1 MNVSRSEAWF
11 LHFMTVFVL
20 VQEEKEQAEV
30 KFTKLKLQAK
40 AKMTALNKQ
49 LNELKG
55 QEALNSSQVKRQADI
70 LVLF

>member
-1 MNVSRSEAWF
+1 MSIDLKPDFAF
-11 LHFMTVFVL
+11 ATIFVL
-20 VQEEKEQAEV
+20 IQEEKEQAEV

-40 AKMTALNKQ
+40 AKMASLTKQ

-70 LVLF
+70 FVLF

>member
-1 MNVSRSEAWF
+1 MLAGLKLDFAFV
-11 LHFMTVFVL
+11 TVFVL
-20 VQEEKEQAEV
+20 IQEEKEQAEV

-40 AKMTALNKQ
+40 AKMAALNKQ

-70 LVLF
+70 FFLF

>member
-1 MNVSRSEAWF
+1 MIDV
-11 LHFMTVFVL
+11 TVFVL
-20 VQEEKEQAEV
+20 IQEEKEQAEV

-40 AKMTALNKQ
+40 AKMAALNKQ

-70 LVLF
+70 FVLF

>member
-1 MNVSRSEAWF
+1 MLAGLKFDFVF
-11 LHFMTVFVL
+11 VTVFVL
-20 VQEEKEQAEV
+20 IQEEKEQAEV

-40 AKMTALNKQ
+40 AKMAALNKQ

-70 LVLF
+70 FVLF

>member
-1 MNVSRSEAWF
+1 MLAGLKLDFAFV
-11 LHFMTVFVL
+11 TVFVL
-20 VQEEKEQAEV
+20 IQEEKEQAEV

-40 AKMTALNKQ
+40 AKMAALNKQ

-70 LVLF
+70 FVLF